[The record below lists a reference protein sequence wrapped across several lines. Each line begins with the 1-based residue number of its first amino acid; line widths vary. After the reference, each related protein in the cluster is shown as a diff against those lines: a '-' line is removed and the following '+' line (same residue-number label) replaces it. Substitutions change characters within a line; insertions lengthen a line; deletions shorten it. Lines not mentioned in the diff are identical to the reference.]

1 MPITISYDEWRRR
14 TFSRTARRSTA
25 LKELDEAIRIRHEPA
40 AKKALIEWIKAH
52 NKKGKD
58 WHTSVRNKDGVVEA
72 LYKELG
78 ILGSE
83 VSYANAG
90 QERDDQLAKEFIK
103 KEQRLAKQK
112 LFEGKKL
119 KWKSSF
125 TGVHKAKSD
134 SAKHKLEARLKTAKG
149 LKGHYDTVESTRKN
163 ILTIIDGITGN
174 LPTAEAND
182 LIKKVFGAEAAEFAK
197 NQAPLIGAVTS
208 GANAV
213 KEWVQ
218 VANGIRATMDLESR
232 SVSIR
237 TGDPSAALLSVLALM
252 EREIERK
259 TAAASIHT
267 AAFVVKTAGLA
278 ADAGAATG
286 QVAGALESLAQLLNT
301 LVDVVRD
308 YKQMKAGNE
317 LLKAGKLDLTLF
329 EKSPILGCYY
339 IATMD
344 DSTVMDFDIDNM
356 GRENWQLEAQ
366 RLKVAIKPVVHT
378 AGKLIAKSRV
388 EIPGM
393 DHAKGV
399 YQQSMADKLKVWFY
413 STRLRA

>member
-14 TFSRTARRSTA
+14 TFSRTAPRSTA

-83 VSYANAG
+83 VSYANTD
-90 QERDDQLAKEFIK
+90 QERDDKLAKEFIK

-174 LPTAEAND
+174 LPKAEASE
-182 LIKKVFGAEAAEFAK
+182 LIKKVFGAEAAEFAMM
-197 NQAPLIGAVTS
+197 IS
-208 GANAV
+208 H
-213 KEWVQ
+213 E
-218 VANGIRATMDLESR
+218 MMS
-232 SVSIR
+232 
-237 TGDPSAALLSVLALM
+237 DPIS
-252 EREIERK
+252 
-259 TAAASIHT
+259 
-267 AAFVVKTAGLA
+267 
-278 ADAGAATG
+278 
-286 QVAGALESLAQLLNT
+286 SLATPPFADNACFSACCIANI
-301 LVDVVRD
+301 
-308 YKQMKAGNE
+308 KAP
-317 LLKAGKLDLTLF
+317 K
-329 EKSPILGCYY
+329 
-339 IATMD
+339 
-344 DSTVMDFDIDNM
+344 TVKNCDMS
-356 GRENWQLEAQ
+356 A
-366 RLKVAIKPVVHT
+366 KP
-378 AGKLIAKSRV
+378 
-388 EIPGM
+388 
-393 DHAKGV
+393 
-399 YQQSMADKLKVWFY
+399 
-413 STRLRA
+413 